1 MKFIPYGR
9 QYIDKKDINAVSS
22 VLKND
27 IITSGNQVLTFEKKL
42 NKYLK

>member
-27 IITSGNQVLTFEKKL
+27 IITSGNQVLTFEKS
-42 NKYLK
+42 